1 MSESKEHKLCKM
13 ECKNKLSKAHTHN
26 CRSEVPIHRN
36 GAWHL
41 LDLECPSINENFK
54 DCAIECEADSSLSQR
69 ESNRPDGLEWKRKNP
84 EGVFL
89 QIESPDELD
98 LSKLKKRSKGILLS
112 SRGFRI

>member
-1 MSESKEHKLCKM
+1 MTESKEHKLCKM
-13 ECKNKLSKAHTHN
+13 QCRNKLAGSHN
-26 CRSEVPIHRN
+26 CRAEVPIHRN

-41 LDLECPSINENFK
+41 LDLECPSIKKEFK
-54 DCAIECEADSSLSQR
+54 DCAIECEQDSSQSQR
-69 ESNRPDGLEWKRKNP
+69 ESNKLDGLEWKRKNP

-98 LSKLKKRSKGILLS
+98 PSKLKKELKGPPLS